1 MSAVFLLAR
10 VVQRLRDAEFARVAA
25 SLSFTTTL
33 GIVPLFTVAFS
44 YVARF
49 AVFQEWLDALEPFLL
64 RYLLPGSSSS
74 VRAHISEFTGRSAGI
89 TGLGMAFVVLAA
101 VLLVAQVER
110 EINAIWGIHRA
121 RSVVRRAAVYV
132 IGFVAVPVLIG
143 AAVYFTS
150 WLIGHWVAAAPLGAD
165 ALPFIARPL
174 AVAVATFAL
183 TLVYALVP
191 ARRVPL
197 RAAFTGALCAAIAF
211 EVAKAEFGFYVRN
224 VSSYEMI
231 YGALA
236 AVPLFLIWIY
246 LTWIIVLAG
255 AATLATLAEPH
266 GGAARD
272 ARR

>member
-1 MSAVFLLAR
+1 MPLLAR
-10 VVQRLRDAEFARVAA
+10 VVRRLRDAECARVAA

-44 YVARF
+44 YVAHF

-64 RYLLPGSSSS
+64 RYLLPGSSST
-74 VRAHISEFTGRSAGI
+74 VRAHISEFTGKSAGI

-101 VLLVAQVER
+101 VLLVAQVEG

-121 RSVVRRAAVYV
+121 RSVVRRAAVYA
-132 IGFVAVPVLIG
+132 IGFVAAPVLIG
-143 AAVYFTS
+143 ATVYFTS
-150 WLIGHWVAAAPLGAD
+150 WLMGHWVAAAPLGLG
-165 ALPFIARPL
+165 ALPFVARPL

-183 TLVYALVP
+183 TMVYVLVP
-191 ARRVPL
+191 ARRVPV
-197 RAAFTGALCAAIAF
+197 RAAFIGALCAAIAF
-211 EVAKAEFGFYVRN
+211 EAAKAGFGFYVRN

-246 LTWIIVLAG
+246 VTWIIVLGG
-255 AATLATLAEPH
+255 AAMVATLAEPH
-266 GGAARD
+266 AGAARNP
-272 ARR
+272 RR